1 MNTNN
6 KKIISH
12 ASIYMFGDILRRS
25 VSLIMLPI
33 YTRFLTPEDY
43 GVVELLSMIIDFASI
58 IFGAQVGQAIFR
70 YYCTARSE
78 EEKKSIISS
87 SLFLSGCMN
96 MIGATFVIL
105 FSDQLATAIFSD
117 TSYSAFVTLFAI
129 TMLLEPFMLIPLT
142 QIRAEQKPWLF
153 LIFSLMKLA
162 IQLSLNIYFVVIQE
176 MHVEGVIY
184 SAIIS
189 SSIMSVILVI
199 YSISKTGISIK
210 IESCRKL
217 FSFSL
222 PLKLASLG
230 SFYLAFGDRYFLNM
244 FTDLSQV
251 GIYSLGYKFG
261 FIYLILT
268 WDPFQKMWD
277 SEKYTIYKKGNA
289 IETYQNVF
297 LYLSSFLIFTGLCIS
312 LFTKDL
318 LKIMS
323 DPAFLSAHEIVPIV
337 ILAYLIQALTKYCSF
352 GSLIK
357 NKTIQIAQG
366 EILGVIAITIAYFTL
381 IPRYG
386 IHGAAWA
393 TVIGFAVRFFWTNK
407 KGRENYDM
415 KLPWKKVWLT
425 LFLAISIFA
434 SSLLLPED
442 LVSSILSRMLMMLT
456 FILIFLRLPI
466 LSHSDK
472 QYALLIIKGIKEK
485 FKKIKATSPKF

>member
-1 MNTNN
+1 MNTGN

-33 YTRFLTPEDY
+33 YTRYLTPEDY

-87 SLFLSGCMN
+87 SLFLSGFMN
-96 MIGATFVIL
+96 MIGVTFVIL
-105 FSDQLATAIFSD
+105 FSDQLAIAIFSD
-117 TSYSAFVTLFAI
+117 TSYSTFVTLFAI

-153 LIFSLMKLA
+153 LIFSLMKLV
-162 IQLSLNIYFVVIQE
+162 IQLSLNIYFVVIHE

-189 SSIMSVILVI
+189 ASIMSVVLVI

-210 IESCRKL
+210 IESCKKL

-261 FIYLILT
+261 FIFLILT

-277 SEKYTIYKKGNA
+277 SEKYTIYKKDNA
-289 IETYQNVF
+289 VETYQNVF
-297 LYLSSFLIFTGLCIS
+297 LYISSFLILAGLCIS

-323 DPAFLSAHEIVPIV
+323 DPAFLSAYEIVPIV
-337 ILAYLIQALTKYCSF
+337 IFAYILQAWTKYCSF

-357 NKTIQIAQG
+357 NRTIQIAQG
-366 EILGVIAITIAYFTL
+366 EILGVIAITIAYLTL
-381 IPRYG
+381 IPPYG

-393 TVIGFAVRFFWTNK
+393 TVIGFAVRFYWTDK
-407 KGRENYDM
+407 KGKENYDM
-415 KLPWKKVWLT
+415 KLPWGRVCLT
-425 LFLAISIFA
+425 FTLATIILLASFLSPEEIIMSISIR
-434 SSLLLPED
+434 LCLI
-442 LVSSILSRMLMMLT
+442 IL
-456 FILIFLRLPI
+456 FIGIFFVLPI
-466 LSHSDK
+466 LSRQEK
-472 QYALLIIKGIKEK
+472 QLVW
-485 FKKIKATSPKF
+485 KKIIELKQNTMKKL

>member
-1 MNTNN
+1 MNTDN
-6 KKIISH
+6 KKLISH
-12 ASIYMFGDILRRS
+12 ASIYMFGDVLRRS

-33 YTRFLTPEDY
+33 YTRYLTPEDY

-70 YYCTARSE
+70 YYCTAKSE
-78 EEKKSIISS
+78 EEKKSIVSS
-87 SLFLSGCMN
+87 SLFLSGFMN
-96 MIGATFVIL
+96 MIGVAVVIL
-105 FSDQLATAIFSD
+105 FSDQLAIAIFSD
-117 TSYSAFVTLFAI
+117 ASYSTFVTLFAI

-153 LIFSLMKLA
+153 LIFSLMKLT
-162 IQLSLNIYFVVIQE
+162 IQLSLNIYFVVVKE

-189 SSIMSVILVI
+189 ACIMSIILVF

-210 IESCRKL
+210 TESCKKL

-230 SFYLAFGDRYFLNM
+230 SFYLAFGDRYFLNI

-277 SEKYTIYKKGNA
+277 SEKYTIYKKDNA
-289 IETYQNVF
+289 IETYQKIF
-297 LYLSSFLIFTGLCIS
+297 LYLSTFLIFTGLCIS

-323 DPAFLSAHEIVPIV
+323 DPAFLSAYEIVPIV
-337 ILAYLIQALTKYCSF
+337 IIAYLVQAWTKYCSF
-352 GSLIK
+352 GSLIE
-357 NKTIQIAQG
+357 NKTMQIAHG
-366 EILGVIAITIAYFTL
+366 EVLGVITITIAYLTL
-381 IPRYG
+381 IPLYG
-386 IHGAAWA
+386 IHGAAWS
-393 TVIGFAVRFFWTNK
+393 TVIGFAARFYWTNK
-407 KGRENYDM
+407 KGKENYNM
-415 KLPWKKVWLT
+415 KLPWAKVLLIFTLATIIFLLSLLSPEEILLSISTRIGLT
-425 LFLAISIFA
+425 ILFITIFLA
-434 SSLLLPED
+434 
-442 LVSSILSRMLMMLT
+442 
-456 FILIFLRLPI
+456 LPI
-466 LSHSDK
+466 LTKQEKKYAWDK
-472 QYALLIIKGIKEK
+472 IIELKEK
-485 FKKIKATSPKF
+485 RFGN

>member
-1 MNTNN
+1 MKAVKNN
-6 KKIISH
+6 MMSH
-12 ASIYMFGDILRRS
+12 ASIYMLGDILRRS

-33 YTRFLTPEDY
+33 YTRYLTPEDY
-43 GVVELLSMIIDFASI
+43 GVVELLSMVIDFASI

-70 YYCTARSE
+70 YYCTAESE
-78 EEKKSIISS
+78 DEKKSIISS
-87 SLFLSGCMN
+87 SLFLSGFMN
-96 MIGATFVIL
+96 MLGVTAVVL
-105 FSDQLATAIFSD
+105 FSDQIALAIFSD
-117 TSYSAFVTLFAI
+117 SSYSTFITLFAI

-142 QIRAEQKPWLF
+142 QIRADQKPWLF
-153 LIFSLMKLA
+153 LIFSLMKLV
-162 IQLSLNIYFVVIQE
+162 IQLSLNIYLVVIHE

-189 SSIMSVILVI
+189 AAIMSVILLI

-210 IESCRKL
+210 IETCKML

-261 FIYLILT
+261 FIFLILT

-277 SEKYTIYKKGNA
+277 SEKYAIHKKDNA
-289 IETYQNVF
+289 VEIYQNIF
-297 LYLSSFLIFTGLCIS
+297 LYISSFLILTGLCIS
-312 LFTKDL
+312 LFSKDL

-323 DPAFLSAHEIVPIV
+323 DPAFFSAHEIVPV
-337 ILAYLIQALTKYCSF
+337 IIIAYIFQAWTKYCSF

-357 NKTIQIAQG
+357 NKTMQIAHG
-366 EILGVIAITIAYFTL
+366 EILGVITITVAYL
-381 IPRYG
+381 ALVPLYG

-393 TVIGFAVRFFWTNK
+393 TVIGFAARFYWTNK
-407 KGRENYDM
+407 KGKENYDM
-415 KLPWKKVWLT
+415 ELPWKKVLLT
-425 LFLAISIFA
+425 LFLAISIFSA
-434 SSLLLPED
+434 SLLLPEG
-442 LVSSILSRMLMMLT
+442 LIVSLLSRIALVVVFIAAFLT
-456 FILIFLRLPI
+456 LPI

-472 QYALLIIKGIKEK
+472 QYALLKIKGIKEK
-485 FKKIKATSPKF
+485 FQKNKSNLT